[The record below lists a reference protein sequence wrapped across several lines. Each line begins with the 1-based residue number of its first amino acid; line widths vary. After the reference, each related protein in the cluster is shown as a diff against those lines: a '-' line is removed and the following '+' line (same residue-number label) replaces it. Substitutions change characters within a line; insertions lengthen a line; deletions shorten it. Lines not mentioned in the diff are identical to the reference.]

1 MRFDELA
8 IKKSPFVFIKLLVLI
23 EFLFALTPFVIAALI
38 NARRAYEDTALARTV
53 SYDLLSAVTLTTLL
67 VLVLIAAFIAWYI
80 PTYLVSPERVLL
92 RRGGLFSD
100 RKLADTQQIASMRV
114 RQGWLA
120 RRLNYGSLEL
130 VEQDGTVGV
139 LRNIP
144 SPTETAEQIEAL
156 IDRTLDLPAAAPP
169 VRTPQELI
177 AAGEGQFVEFKS
189 SLMWDYRQRRANKDL
204 YEPVMKNVVGFLNT
218 RGGTLLI
225 GVDDEGAVLGLEP
238 DYGVMKKNDKDG
250 FENVFNMAFGS
261 MIGLEFRRYVEVA
274 FPVVDDR
281 EICVVTV
288 TAADQPAYLTNK
300 GVEKFYIRAGNAS
313 QALTVSKATQ
323 FIRSRFDA

>member
-23 EFLFALTPFVIAALI
+23 EFLFALTPFVVAALI

-100 RKLADTQQIASMRV
+100 RKLADTQQIASMHV

-218 RGGTLLI
+218 RGGTLII

-238 DYGVMKKNDKDG
+238 DYGVMKKGDKDG
-250 FENVFNMAFGS
+250 FENV
-261 MIGLEFRRYVEVA
+261 
-274 FPVVDDR
+274 
-281 EICVVTV
+281 
-288 TAADQPAYLTNK
+288 
-300 GVEKFYIRAGNAS
+300 
-313 QALTVSKATQ
+313 
-323 FIRSRFDA
+323 

>member
-1 MRFDELA
+1 M
-8 IKKSPFVFIKLLVLI
+8 
-23 EFLFALTPFVIAALI
+23 
-38 NARRAYEDTALARTV
+38 
-53 SYDLLSAVTLTTLL
+53 
-67 VLVLIAAFIAWYI
+67 
-80 PTYLVSPERVLL
+80 
-92 RRGGLFSD
+92 
-100 RKLADTQQIASMRV
+100 
-114 RQGWLA
+114 
-120 RRLNYGSLEL
+120 
-130 VEQDGTVGV
+130 